1 MMKKVLVFVLIIAAA
16 LASWFLFLQDHLPSF
31 MEWVREQGL
40 WGAVLVGLGYAVATV
55 LMIPGSLV
63 TLLIGAIYGPWLG
76 TALVSPASVL
86 GATLAFLL
94 GRTVF
99 RPSMEAKMANSP
111 RFTALQ
117 GAMEQQG
124 FKILTLVR
132 LSPIFPFTLVNYAF
146 GLTRVSLGAYIL
158 GSFLGMLPGTLMYV
172 YLGSAVGDVASLARW
187 SGGNRHRLAGASSEM
202 GRVGGYAHRDHLHH
216 SGGQKG
222 SLGSGARSGARRGI
236 SHGVTRS
243 RSARPNFAR
252 PRRAAGLA
260 ES

>member
-1 MMKKVLVFVLIIAAA
+1 MKKVLVLALIIAAA
-16 LASWFLFLQDHLPSF
+16 LASWFLFLQDHLPGF
-31 MEWVREQGL
+31 MEWVRGRGL
-40 WGAVLVGLGYAVATV
+40 WGAVLVGLGYALATV

-172 YLGSAVGDVASLARW
+172 YLGSAVGDVASLA
-187 SGGNRHRLAGASSEM
+187 SE
-202 GRVGGYAHRDHLHH
+202 GLGETDTGWQ
-216 SGGQKG
+216 GQALQWG
-222 SLGSGARSGARRGI
+222 
-236 SHGVTRS
+236 
-243 RSARPNFAR
+243 
-252 PRRAAGLA
+252 GLA
-260 ES
+260 ATLIVTIFITRVAKKALSEEAPEVVQEQA

>member
-1 MMKKVLVFVLIIAAA
+1 MMKKLLVFALIIAAA
-16 LASWFLFLQDHLPSF
+16 LASWFLFLQDHLPTF

-40 WGAVLVGLGYAVATV
+40 WGAVLVGLGYALATV

-99 RPSMEAKMANSP
+99 RPSMEARMANSP

-172 YLGSAVGDVASLARW
+172 YLGSAVGDVASLA
-187 SGGNRHRLAGASSEM
+187 SE
-202 GRVGGYAHRDHLHH
+202 GLGETDTGWQ
-216 SGGQKG
+216 GQALKWG
-222 SLGSGARSGARRGI
+222 
-236 SHGVTRS
+236 
-243 RSARPNFAR
+243 
-252 PRRAAGLA
+252 GLA
-260 ES
+260 ATLIVTIFITRVAKKALSEAAPDAVQE

>member
-1 MMKKVLVFVLIIAAA
+1 MKKVLVFALIIAAA

-31 MEWVREQGL
+31 MEWVRNQGL
-40 WGAVLVGLGYAVATV
+40 WGAVLVGLGYALATV

-146 GLTRVSLGAYIL
+146 GLTRVSLGAYVL
-158 GSFLGMLPGTLMYV
+158 GSFIGMLPGTLMYV
-172 YLGSAVGDVASLARW
+172 YLGSAVGDVASLA
-187 SGGNRHRLAGASSEM
+187 SE
-202 GRVGGYAHRDHLHH
+202 GLGETDTGWQ
-216 SGGQKG
+216 GQALQWG
-222 SLGSGARSGARRGI
+222 
-236 SHGVTRS
+236 
-243 RSARPNFAR
+243 
-252 PRRAAGLA
+252 GLA
-260 ES
+260 ATLIVTIFITRVAKKALSEAAPEAVQEQA